1 MPINYASGKGEMS
14 EDPISPVIS
23 PRSGRRQITS
33 VGNYTLLKTVGQ
45 GQFGKVKLGVHM
57 ITKEKVR
64 RWFILNEYFI
74 NIYLGCY

>member
-1 MPINYASGKGEMS
+1 MS
-14 EDPISPVIS
+14 EDLLSPVIS

-64 RWFILNEYFI
+64 ADLLFSLSLNVNFNFCYRLLLKLLI
-74 NIYLGCY
+74 NEN